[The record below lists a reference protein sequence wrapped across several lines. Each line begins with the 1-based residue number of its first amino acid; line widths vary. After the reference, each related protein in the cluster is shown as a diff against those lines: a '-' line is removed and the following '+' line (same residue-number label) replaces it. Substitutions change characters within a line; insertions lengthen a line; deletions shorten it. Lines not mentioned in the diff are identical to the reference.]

1 MGIAIQLFGGMWSVE
16 DGMHTNYLT
25 KVRQLPCCICEKY
38 GLHQTSLT
46 TAHHPIS
53 FRYSMKKVPDSMA
66 IPLCDCHHQGMWG
79 GSKGKIA
86 IHKTKRLWEESY
98 GLDTDYIE
106 STRERTKQI

>member
-1 MGIAIQLFGGMWSVE
+1 MQLFGETSNVE
-16 DGMHTNYLT
+16 DGMGNNYLT
-25 KVRQLPCCICEKY
+25 MVRQLPCCICEKY

-53 FRYSMKKVPDSMA
+53 SRYSMKKVPDSMA

-86 IHKTKRLWEESY
+86 IHKNKRLWEESY

-106 STRERTKQI
+106 STRERTRQI